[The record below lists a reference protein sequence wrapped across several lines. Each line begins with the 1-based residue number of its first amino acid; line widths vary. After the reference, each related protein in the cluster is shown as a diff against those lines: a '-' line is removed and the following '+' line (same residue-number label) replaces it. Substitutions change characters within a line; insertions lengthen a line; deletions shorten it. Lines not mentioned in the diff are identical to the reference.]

1 MLEKSLGIVLI
12 VFLVLIIAVL
22 WIMVYDTTRFT
33 VQKMTLRD
41 GRIRKSS
48 RAVVLSDLH
57 NKQYGKNNELL
68 LAGIRECSPDFVLI
82 AGDMITAKPGRS
94 FDRTVGFLKELKGIC
109 PVYYG
114 NGNHEHRLKLYP
126 KTYGDMAK
134 RYAERLEEIGIE
146 PLVNESILLEEYGIR
161 VTGLEMDKR
170 FYIRFRIPEME
181 ENYLKDTLGA
191 CKKEDYSVLL
201 AHNPDYFPNY
211 AAWGADL
218 VLSGHVHGG
227 IVRVPFWGKGVL
239 SPNVRLFPRYDGGI
253 FYGENS
259 VMLVDRGLGEH
270 TIPFRLFNPAELW
283 VIEFEPE

>member
-1 MLEKSLGIVLI
+1 MLEKSLGIILI
-12 VFLVLIIAVL
+12 VFLVLMIALL
-22 WIMVYDTTRFT
+22 WLMVYDTTRFT
-33 VQKMTLRD
+33 VQKMTLHD
-41 GRIRKSS
+41 GRIRKSC

-68 LAGIRECSPDFVLI
+68 LAGIRECSPDFILI
-82 AGDMITAKPGRS
+82 AGDMITAKPGRN
-94 FDRTVGFLKELKGIC
+94 FDRTVGFLKELKEIC
-109 PVYYG
+109 PLYYG

-134 RYAERLEEIGIE
+134 RYAERLEEIGIK
-146 PLVNESILLEEYGIR
+146 PLVNESVLLEEYGIR

-191 CKKEDYSVLL
+191 CKKENYSVLL
-201 AHNPDYFPNY
+201 AHNPDFFPNY

-227 IVRVPFWGKGVL
+227 IVRIPFWGKGVL

-253 FYGENS
+253 FYLENS
-259 VMLVDRGLGEH
+259 AMLVDRGLGEH

-283 VIEFEPE
+283 IIEFETE